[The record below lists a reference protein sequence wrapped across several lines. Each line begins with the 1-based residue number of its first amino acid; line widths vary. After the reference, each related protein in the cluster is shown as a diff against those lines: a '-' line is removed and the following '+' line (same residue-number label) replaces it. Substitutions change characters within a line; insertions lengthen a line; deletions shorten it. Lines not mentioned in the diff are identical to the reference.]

1 MKAPINWLKKYVDID
16 LSNIDDLLHKLTL
29 AGTEVDSVQKQ
40 GNWEGIVV
48 AEVIEVSK
56 HPNADRL
63 NLVLVNDRGSQVKV
77 VCGANNLY
85 EKQKI
90 AFAPVG
96 SKLYSPKTNQ
106 METLSKTK
114 IRGEVSNGMICSAL
128 ELGLGDDHDGIMDLN
143 SDLKVGQDL
152 KEIYNDIIIDLEL
165 TPNRP
170 DCLGM
175 YGIAREIAALTGSPL
190 KENIDIKKI
199 TDNKGLSDNL
209 DVKIIDSDLCS
220 RYMGAV
226 ISNVKIEES
235 PDWLKNALI
244 SIGENPINNIVDITN
259 YVMFELGQPLHA
271 FDYKKVKND
280 KIEVRRAKKNETL
293 VTLEGIER
301 NLDPTMLV
309 IADSDSP
316 MAVAGIKGGM
326 ESGISESTTSIVLE
340 AACFEGG
347 NNRNTASKLDLKS
360 QATLRFEK
368 NLKPELCEV
377 AFCRAIDLILEVCG
391 GEVSSSIE
399 DAGGPWNDNPS
410 IIISESRI
418 NSVLGTDSKLDIEDI
433 FNRLGFTYKK
443 DKSNKDG
450 DRWTV
455 SSPYWRPDLN
465 IPEDLI
471 EEIARIEGYDSIPAK
486 PLSGIIPKFNEN
498 PILEFFE
505 DLKDILV
512 SIGFNEAINYSADS
526 YQNIK
531 SVYPSIKDSE
541 MIRILN
547 PMSREVEYMKPTL
560 KSGLIKSLNLNIRN
574 SSDNIRLFELGTSFI
589 RSKNGELPIQ
599 KKLLTCGIIGR
610 IEKTLWEPE
619 REVDIYDAI
628 GFIESLFK
636 ELRIDYEISPLD
648 DPVFN
653 QEKSFKI
660 VVDKNEL
667 GVFGELSKSVLNNFE
682 IKNQKLILIEIDAEN
697 LFSKF
702 IPKGEIKFTPISK
715 YPVSNRDIS
724 FDISN
729 DVTVNLIIET
739 FKENSLVLESQVI
752 DVYEDESLGHGT
764 KSVTVRI
771 TYGSLEKTLSG
782 NEIDQCEKTIL
793 NSLKNKIDYQ
803 IRT

>member
-16 LSNIDDLLHKLTL
+16 LNNIDDLVHKLTL

-48 AEVIEVSK
+48 GEVLEVSR

-63 NLVLVNDRGSQVKV
+63 NLVLVNDRGKQVKV

-85 EKQKI
+85 QNQKI

-96 SKLYSPKTNQ
+96 SKLFSPKTNQ
-106 METLSKTK
+106 METLNKTK
-114 IRGEVSNGMICSAL
+114 IRGELSNGMICSAL
-128 ELGLGDDHDGIMDLN
+128 ELGLGDDHEGIMDLN
-143 SDLKVGQDL
+143 NDLKVGQDL

-175 YGIAREIAALTGSPL
+175 YGIAREISAITQSTL
-190 KENIDIKKI
+190 KENIYTKKI
-199 TDNKGLSDNL
+199 KSTKELKDNL
-209 DVKIIDSDLCS
+209 NVKIIDPDICL
-220 RYMGAV
+220 RYMGVV
-226 ISNVKIEES
+226 ISDVKIEDS

-271 FDYKKVKND
+271 FDYKKVKNS

-293 VTLEGIER
+293 ITLEGIER

-316 MAVAGIKGGM
+316 MAVAGIKGGI

-340 AACFEGG
+340 SACFEGG

-368 NLKPELCEV
+368 NLKPELCEI
-377 AFCRAIDLILEVCG
+377 AFYRAIDLILEICG
-391 GEVSSSIE
+391 GNLSSEVE
-399 DAGGPWNDNPS
+399 DEGGPCKDDTNLT
-410 IIISESRI
+410 ISESKI
-418 NSVLGTDSKLDIEDI
+418 NSVLGTDSKLDIEGI
-433 FNRLGFTYKK
+433 FDRLGFDYKK
-443 DKSNKDG
+443 NKNKDG
-450 DRWTV
+450 DNWTINA
-455 SSPYWRPDLN
+455 PYWRPDLN

-486 PLSGIIPKFNEN
+486 PLSGVIPEYNEN
-498 PILEFFE
+498 PILDFYEE
-505 DLKDILV
+505 VKDIMT
-512 SIGFNEAINYSADS
+512 SIGFNEVINYSADS
-526 YQNIK
+526 YKNIK
-531 SVYPSIKDSE
+531 SVSPSIKDSE
-541 MIRILN
+541 MIKILN

-574 SSDNIRLFELGTSFI
+574 SSDNVRLFELGTSFN
-589 RSKNGELPIQ
+589 RSNNDELPTQ
-599 KKLLTCGIIGR
+599 KRLLTFGIIGSL
-610 IEKTLWEPE
+610 EKTLWENE

-628 GFIESLFK
+628 GFIGSLFK
-636 ELRIDYEISPLD
+636 ELRIDYEISPANNSI
-648 DPVFN
+648 FN
-653 QEKSFKI
+653 QDKSFKI
-660 VVDKNEL
+660 ITGKDEF
-667 GVFGELSKSVLNNFE
+667 GIFGEISKSVLNNFE
-682 IKNQKLILIEIDAEN
+682 IKNQKLILIEIDAEK

-702 IPKGEIKFTPISK
+702 TPKGEIKFTSISK

-729 DVTVNLIIET
+729 SVTVNLIIET
-739 FKENSLVLESQVI
+739 FNENSLVLESQVI
-752 DVYEDESLGHGT
+752 DVYEDESLGLET
-764 KSVTVRI
+764 KSVTVRT

-782 NEIDQCEKTIL
+782 NEIDKCEKSIL
-793 NSLKNKIDYQ
+793 NSLKNKIDFQ
-803 IRT
+803 IRS

>member
-16 LSNIDDLLHKLTL
+16 LNNIDDLVHKLTL

-48 AEVIEVSK
+48 GEVLEVSR

-63 NLVLVNDRGSQVKV
+63 NLVLVNDRGKQVKV

-85 EKQKI
+85 QNQKI

-96 SKLYSPKTNQ
+96 SKLFSPKTNQ
-106 METLSKTK
+106 METLNKTK
-114 IRGEVSNGMICSAL
+114 IRGELSNGMICSAL
-128 ELGLGDDHDGIMDLN
+128 ELGLGDDHEGIMDLN
-143 SDLKVGQDL
+143 NDLKVGQDL

-175 YGIAREIAALTGSPL
+175 YGIAREISAITQSTL
-190 KENIDIKKI
+190 KENIYTKKI
-199 TDNKGLSDNL
+199 KRTKELKDNL
-209 DVKIIDSDLCS
+209 NIKIIDSDLCL
-220 RYMGAV
+220 RYMGGV
-226 ISNVKIEES
+226 ISDVKIEDS
-235 PDWLKNALI
+235 PDWLKDALI

-271 FDYKKVKND
+271 FDYKKVKNS

-293 VTLEGIER
+293 ITLEGIER

-316 MAVAGIKGGM
+316 MAVAGIKGGI

-340 AACFEGG
+340 SACFEGG

-377 AFCRAIDLILEVCG
+377 AFYRAIDLILEICG
-391 GEVSSSIE
+391 GNLSSEVE
-399 DAGGPWNDNPS
+399 DEGGPCKDDTNLT
-410 IIISESRI
+410 ISESKI
-418 NSVLGTDSKLDIEDI
+418 NSVLGTDSKLDIEGI
-433 FNRLGFTYKK
+433 FDRLGFDYKK
-443 DKSNKDG
+443 NKNKDG
-450 DRWTV
+450 DNWTINA
-455 SSPYWRPDLN
+455 PYWRPDLN

-486 PLSGIIPKFNEN
+486 PLSGVIPEYNEN
-498 PILEFFE
+498 PILDFYEE
-505 DLKDILV
+505 VKDIMT
-512 SIGFNEAINYSADS
+512 SIGFNEVINYSADS
-526 YQNIK
+526 YKNIK
-531 SVYPSIKDSE
+531 SVSPSIKDSE
-541 MIRILN
+541 MIKILN

-574 SSDNIRLFELGTSFI
+574 SSDNVRLFELGTSFN
-589 RSKNGELPIQ
+589 RSKNDELPTQ
-599 KKLLTCGIIGR
+599 KRLLTFGIIGSL
-610 IEKTLWEPE
+610 EKTLWENE

-628 GFIESLFK
+628 GFIGSLFK
-636 ELRIDYEISPLD
+636 ELRIDYEISPANNSI
-648 DPVFN
+648 FN
-653 QEKSFKI
+653 QDKSFKI
-660 VVDKNEL
+660 ITGKDEF
-667 GVFGELSKSVLNNFE
+667 GIFGEISKSVLNNFE
-682 IKNQKLILIEIDAEN
+682 IKNQKLILIEIDAEK

-702 IPKGEIKFTPISK
+702 TPKGEIKFTSISK

-729 DVTVNLIIET
+729 SVTVNLIIET
-739 FKENSLVLESQVI
+739 FNENSLVLESQVI
-752 DVYEDESLGHGT
+752 DVYEDESLGSGN
-764 KSVTVRI
+764 KSVTVRT

-782 NEIDQCEKTIL
+782 NEIDKCEKSIL
-793 NSLKNKIDYQ
+793 NSLKNKIDFQ
-803 IRT
+803 IRS

>member
-16 LSNIDDLLHKLTL
+16 LNNIDDLVHKLTL

-48 AEVIEVSK
+48 GEVLEVSR

-63 NLVLVNDRGSQVKV
+63 NLVLVNDRGKQVKV

-85 EKQKI
+85 QNQKI

-96 SKLYSPKTNQ
+96 SKLFSPKTNQ
-106 METLSKTK
+106 METLNKTK
-114 IRGEVSNGMICSAL
+114 IRGELSNGMICSAL
-128 ELGLGDDHDGIMDLN
+128 ELGLGDDHEGIMDLN
-143 SDLKVGQDL
+143 NDLKVGQDL

-175 YGIAREIAALTGSPL
+175 YGIAREISAITQSTL
-190 KENIDIKKI
+190 KENIYTKKI
-199 TDNKGLSDNL
+199 KRTKELKDNL
-209 DVKIIDSDLCS
+209 NIKIIDSDLCL
-220 RYMGAV
+220 RYMGGV
-226 ISNVKIEES
+226 ISDVKIEDS
-235 PDWLKNALI
+235 PDWLKDALI

-271 FDYKKVKND
+271 FDYKKVKNS

-293 VTLEGIER
+293 ITLEGIER

-316 MAVAGIKGGM
+316 MAVAGIKGGI

-340 AACFEGG
+340 SACFEGG

-368 NLKPELCEV
+368 NLKPELCEI
-377 AFCRAIDLILEVCG
+377 AFYRAIDLILEICG
-391 GEVSSSIE
+391 GNLSSEVE
-399 DAGGPWNDNPS
+399 DEGGPCKDDTNLT
-410 IIISESRI
+410 ISESKI
-418 NSVLGTDSKLDIEDI
+418 NSVLGTDSKLDIEGI
-433 FNRLGFTYKK
+433 FDRLGFDYKK
-443 DKSNKDG
+443 NKNKDG
-450 DRWTV
+450 DNWTINA
-455 SSPYWRPDLN
+455 PYWRPDLN

-486 PLSGIIPKFNEN
+486 PLSGVIPEYNEN
-498 PILEFFE
+498 PILDFYEE
-505 DLKDILV
+505 VKDIMT
-512 SIGFNEAINYSADS
+512 SIGFNEVINYSADS
-526 YQNIK
+526 YKNIK
-531 SVYPSIKDSE
+531 SVSPSIKDSE
-541 MIRILN
+541 MIKILN

-574 SSDNIRLFELGTSFI
+574 SSDNVRLFELGTSFN
-589 RSKNGELPIQ
+589 RSNNDELPTQ
-599 KKLLTCGIIGR
+599 KRLLTFGIIGSL
-610 IEKTLWEPE
+610 EKTLWENE

-628 GFIESLFK
+628 GFIGSLFK
-636 ELRIDYEISPLD
+636 ELRIDYEISPANNSI
-648 DPVFN
+648 FN
-653 QEKSFKI
+653 QDKSFKI
-660 VVDKNEL
+660 ITGKDEF
-667 GVFGELSKSVLNNFE
+667 GIFGEISKSVLNNFE
-682 IKNQKLILIEIDAEN
+682 IKNQKLILIEIDAEK

-702 IPKGEIKFTPISK
+702 TPKGEIKFTSISK

-729 DVTVNLIIET
+729 SVTVNLIIET
-739 FKENSLVLESQVI
+739 FNENSLVLESQVI
-752 DVYEDESLGHGT
+752 DVYEDESLGSGN
-764 KSVTVRI
+764 KSVTVRT

-782 NEIDQCEKTIL
+782 NEIDKCEKSIL
-793 NSLKNKIDYQ
+793 NSLKNKIDFQ
-803 IRT
+803 IRS

>member
-16 LSNIDDLLHKLTL
+16 LNNIDDLVHKLTL

-48 AEVIEVSK
+48 GEVLEVSR

-63 NLVLVNDRGSQVKV
+63 NLVLVNDRGKQVKV

-85 EKQKI
+85 QNQKI

-96 SKLYSPKTNQ
+96 SKLFSPKTNQ
-106 METLSKTK
+106 METLNKTK
-114 IRGEVSNGMICSAL
+114 IRGELSNGMICSAL
-128 ELGLGDDHDGIMDLN
+128 ELGLGDDHEGIMDLN
-143 SDLKVGQDL
+143 NDLKVGQDL

-175 YGIAREIAALTGSPL
+175 YGIAREISAITQSTL
-190 KENIDIKKI
+190 KENIYTKKI
-199 TDNKGLSDNL
+199 KRTKELKDNL
-209 DVKIIDSDLCS
+209 NIKIIDSDLCL
-220 RYMGAV
+220 RYMGGV
-226 ISNVKIEES
+226 ISDVKIEDS
-235 PDWLKNALI
+235 PDWLKDALI

-271 FDYKKVKND
+271 FDYKKVKNS

-293 VTLEGIER
+293 ITLEGIER

-316 MAVAGIKGGM
+316 MAVAGIKGGI

-340 AACFEGG
+340 SACFEGG

-368 NLKPELCEV
+368 NLKPELCEI
-377 AFCRAIDLILEVCG
+377 AFYRAIDLILEICG
-391 GEVSSSIE
+391 GNLSSEVE
-399 DAGGPWNDNPS
+399 DEGGPCKDDTNLT
-410 IIISESRI
+410 ISESKI
-418 NSVLGTDSKLDIEDI
+418 NSVLGTDSKLDIEGI
-433 FNRLGFTYKK
+433 FDRLGFDYKK
-443 DKSNKDG
+443 NKNKDG
-450 DRWTV
+450 DNWTINA
-455 SSPYWRPDLN
+455 PYWRPDLN

-486 PLSGIIPKFNEN
+486 PLSGVIPEYNEN
-498 PILEFFE
+498 PILDFYEE
-505 DLKDILV
+505 VKDIMT
-512 SIGFNEAINYSADS
+512 SIGFNEVINYSADS
-526 YQNIK
+526 YKNIK
-531 SVYPSIKDSE
+531 SVSPSIKDSE
-541 MIRILN
+541 MIKILN

-574 SSDNIRLFELGTSFI
+574 SSDNVRLFELGTSFN
-589 RSKNGELPIQ
+589 RSKNDELPTQ
-599 KKLLTCGIIGR
+599 KRLLTFGIIGSL
-610 IEKTLWEPE
+610 EKTLWENE

-628 GFIESLFK
+628 GFIGSLFK
-636 ELRIDYEISPLD
+636 ELRIDYEISPANNSI
-648 DPVFN
+648 FN
-653 QEKSFKI
+653 QDKSFKI
-660 VVDKNEL
+660 ITGKDEF
-667 GVFGELSKSVLNNFE
+667 GIFGEISKSVLNNFE
-682 IKNQKLILIEIDAEN
+682 IKNQKLILIEIDAEK

-702 IPKGEIKFTPISK
+702 TPKGEIKFTSISK

-729 DVTVNLIIET
+729 SVTVNLIIET
-739 FKENSLVLESQVI
+739 FNENSLVLESQVI
-752 DVYEDESLGHGT
+752 DVYEDESLGSGN
-764 KSVTVRI
+764 KSVTVRT

-782 NEIDQCEKTIL
+782 NEIDKCEKSIL
-793 NSLKNKIDYQ
+793 NSLKNKIDFQ
-803 IRT
+803 IRS

>member
-16 LSNIDDLLHKLTL
+16 LNNIDDLVHKLTL

-48 AEVIEVSK
+48 GEVLEVSR

-63 NLVLVNDRGSQVKV
+63 NLVLVNDRGKQVKV

-85 EKQKI
+85 QNQKI

-96 SKLYSPKTNQ
+96 SKLFSPKTNQ
-106 METLSKTK
+106 METLNKTK
-114 IRGEVSNGMICSAL
+114 IRGELSNGMICSAL
-128 ELGLGDDHDGIMDLN
+128 ELGLGDDHEGIMDLN
-143 SDLKVGQDL
+143 NDLKVGQDL

-175 YGIAREIAALTGSPL
+175 YGIAREISAITQSTL
-190 KENIDIKKI
+190 KENIYTKKI
-199 TDNKGLSDNL
+199 KRTKELKDNL
-209 DVKIIDSDLCS
+209 NIKIIDSDLCL
-220 RYMGAV
+220 RYMGGV
-226 ISNVKIEES
+226 ISDVKIEDS
-235 PDWLKNALI
+235 PDWLKDALI

-271 FDYKKVKND
+271 FDYKKVKNS

-293 VTLEGIER
+293 ITLEGIER

-316 MAVAGIKGGM
+316 MAVAGIKGGI

-340 AACFEGG
+340 SACFEGG

-368 NLKPELCEV
+368 NLKPELCEI
-377 AFCRAIDLILEVCG
+377 AFYRAIDLILEICG
-391 GEVSSSIE
+391 GNLSSEVE
-399 DAGGPWNDNPS
+399 DEGGPCKDDTNLT
-410 IIISESRI
+410 ISESKI
-418 NSVLGTDSKLDIEDI
+418 NSVLGTDSKLDIEGI
-433 FNRLGFTYKK
+433 FDRLGFDYKK
-443 DKSNKDG
+443 NKNEDG
-450 DRWTV
+450 DNWTINA
-455 SSPYWRPDLN
+455 PYWRPDLN

-486 PLSGIIPKFNEN
+486 PLSGVIPEYNEN
-498 PILEFFE
+498 PILDFYEE
-505 DLKDILV
+505 VKDIMT
-512 SIGFNEAINYSADS
+512 SIGFNEVINYSADS
-526 YQNIK
+526 YKNIK
-531 SVYPSIKDSE
+531 SVSPSIKDSE
-541 MIRILN
+541 MIKILN

-574 SSDNIRLFELGTSFI
+574 SSDNVRLFELGTSFN
-589 RSKNGELPIQ
+589 RSKNDELPTQ
-599 KKLLTCGIIGR
+599 KRLLTFGIIGSL
-610 IEKTLWEPE
+610 EKTLWENE

-628 GFIESLFK
+628 GFIGSLFK
-636 ELRIDYEISPLD
+636 ELRIDYEISPANNSI
-648 DPVFN
+648 FN
-653 QEKSFKI
+653 QDKSFKI
-660 VVDKNEL
+660 ITGKDEF
-667 GVFGELSKSVLNNFE
+667 GIFGEISKSVLNNFE
-682 IKNQKLILIEIDAEN
+682 IKNQKLILIEIDAEK

-702 IPKGEIKFTPISK
+702 TPKGEIKFTSISK

-729 DVTVNLIIET
+729 SVTVNLIIET
-739 FKENSLVLESQVI
+739 FNENSLVLESQVI
-752 DVYEDESLGHGT
+752 DVYEDESLGSGN
-764 KSVTVRI
+764 KSVTVRT

-782 NEIDQCEKTIL
+782 NEIDKCEKSIL
-793 NSLKNKIDYQ
+793 NSLKNKIDFQ
-803 IRT
+803 IRS

>member
-16 LSNIDDLLHKLTL
+16 LGNIDDLVHKLTL
-29 AGTEVDSVQKQ
+29 AGTEVGSVHRQ
-40 GNWEGIVV
+40 GNWEGVV
-48 AEVIEVSK
+48 VGEVLEVSK

-63 NLVLVNDRGSQVKV
+63 NLVLVNDRGNQVKV

-96 SKLYSPKTNQ
+96 SKLYSPKTSR
-106 METLSKTK
+106 MEELKKTK

-143 SDLKVGQDL
+143 NDLRVGQDL
-152 KEIYNDIIIDLEL
+152 KEIYNDVIIDLEL

-175 YGIAREIAALTGSPL
+175 YGIAREIAAITGNPL
-190 KENIDIKKI
+190 KENIYTNKIKKS
-199 TDNKGLSDNL
+199 NKLNDNL
-209 DVKIIDSDLCS
+209 SVEIIDSDLCP
-220 RYMGAV
+220 RYMGVV
-226 ISNVKIEES
+226 ISDIKIEES
-235 PDWLKNALI
+235 PEWLKNSLI
-244 SIGENPINNIVDITN
+244 YIGENPINNIVDITN

-271 FDYKKVKND
+271 FDYEKVKNN
-280 KIEVRRAKKNETL
+280 KIQVRRAKKNETL
-293 VTLEGIER
+293 VTLEGTKR
-301 NLDPTMLV
+301 DLDTTMLV
-309 IADSDSP
+309 IADSASP

-326 ESGISESTTSIVLE
+326 ESGISESTNSIVLE
-340 AACFEGG
+340 SACFEGG

-377 AFCRAIDLILEVCG
+377 AFYRAIDMILEICG
-391 GEVSSSIE
+391 GKVSSEIE
-399 DAGGPWNDNPS
+399 DEGGPWKDNTNLA
-410 IIISESRI
+410 ISESRI
-418 NSVLGTDSKLDIEDI
+418 NSVLGMNSNLDIDGI
-433 FNRLGFTYKK
+433 FTRLGFTYKK
-443 DKSNKDG
+443 DKNG
-450 DRWTV
+450 DTSWTV
-455 SSPYWRPDLN
+455 DAPYWRPDLN

-486 PLSGIIPKFNEN
+486 PLSGVIPEFKEN
-498 PILEFFE
+498 PILDFYE

-512 SIGFNEAINYSADS
+512 SAGFNEVINYSADS

-531 SVYPSIKDSE
+531 SVCPSIKDSE
-541 MIRILN
+541 MIKILN

-560 KSGLIKSLNLNIRN
+560 KSGLIKSLNFNLRN
-574 SSDNIRLFELGTSFI
+574 SSEDIRLFELGTSFI

-610 IEKTLWEPE
+610 LEKTLWESG
-619 REVDIYDAI
+619 REIDIYDAI
-628 GFIESLFK
+628 GLIGSLFNA
-636 ELRIDYEISPLD
+636 LRIDYEISPMK
-648 DPVFN
+648 DPIFN
-653 QEKSFKI
+653 QDKSFKI
-660 VVDKNEL
+660 IADKNEV
-667 GVFGELSKSVLNNFE
+667 GVFGEISKSVLNNFE
-682 IKNQKLILIEIDAEN
+682 IKNQKLILIEIDAEK

-729 DVTVNLIIET
+729 NVTVNLIIET
-739 FKENSLVLESQVI
+739 FNENPLVLESQVI
-752 DVYEDESLGHGT
+752 DIYKDESIGLDT

-771 TYGSLEKTLSG
+771 TYGSFEKTLSG
-782 NEIDQCEKTIL
+782 NEIDQCEKSIL
-793 NSLKNKIDYQ
+793 NSLKNKIDFQ
-803 IRT
+803 IRS

>member
-16 LSNIDDLLHKLTL
+16 LNNIDDLVHKLTL

-48 AEVIEVSK
+48 GEVLEVSR

-63 NLVLVNDRGSQVKV
+63 NLVLVNDRGKQVKV

-85 EKQKI
+85 QNQKI

-96 SKLYSPKTNQ
+96 SKLFSPKTNQ
-106 METLSKTK
+106 METLNKTK
-114 IRGEVSNGMICSAL
+114 IRGELSNGMICSAL
-128 ELGLGDDHDGIMDLN
+128 ELGLGDDHEGIMDLN
-143 SDLKVGQDL
+143 NDLKVGQDL

-175 YGIAREIAALTGSPL
+175 YGIAREISAITQSTL
-190 KENIDIKKI
+190 KENIYTKKI
-199 TDNKGLSDNL
+199 KRTKELKDNL
-209 DVKIIDSDLCS
+209 NIKIIDSDLCL
-220 RYMGAV
+220 RYMGGV
-226 ISNVKIEES
+226 ISDVKIEDS
-235 PDWLKNALI
+235 PDWLKDALI

-271 FDYKKVKND
+271 FDYKKVKNS

-293 VTLEGIER
+293 ITLEGIER

-316 MAVAGIKGGM
+316 MAVAGIKGGI

-340 AACFEGG
+340 SACFEGG

-368 NLKPELCEV
+368 NLKPELCEI
-377 AFCRAIDLILEVCG
+377 AFYRAIDLILEICG
-391 GEVSSSIE
+391 GNLSSEVE
-399 DAGGPWNDNPS
+399 DEGGPCKDDTNLT
-410 IIISESRI
+410 ISESKI
-418 NSVLGTDSKLDIEDI
+418 NSVLGTDSKLDIEGI
-433 FNRLGFTYKK
+433 FDRLGFDYKK
-443 DKSNKDG
+443 NKNKDG
-450 DRWTV
+450 DSWTINA
-455 SSPYWRPDLN
+455 PYWRPDLN

-486 PLSGIIPKFNEN
+486 PLSGVIPEYNEN
-498 PILEFFE
+498 PILDFYEE
-505 DLKDILV
+505 VKDIMT
-512 SIGFNEAINYSADS
+512 SIGFNEVINYSADS
-526 YQNIK
+526 YKNIK
-531 SVYPSIKDSE
+531 SVSPSIKDSE
-541 MIRILN
+541 MIKILN

-574 SSDNIRLFELGTSFI
+574 SSDNVRLFELGTSFN
-589 RSKNGELPIQ
+589 RSKNDELPTQ
-599 KKLLTCGIIGR
+599 KRLLTFGIIGSL
-610 IEKTLWEPE
+610 EKTLWENE

-628 GFIESLFK
+628 GFIGSLFK
-636 ELRIDYEISPLD
+636 ELRIDYEISPANNSI
-648 DPVFN
+648 FN
-653 QEKSFKI
+653 QDKSFKI
-660 VVDKNEL
+660 ITGKDEF
-667 GVFGELSKSVLNNFE
+667 GIFGEISKSVLNNFE
-682 IKNQKLILIEIDAEN
+682 IKNQKLILIEIDAEK

-702 IPKGEIKFTPISK
+702 TPKGEIKFTSISK

-729 DVTVNLIIET
+729 SVTVNLIIET
-739 FKENSLVLESQVI
+739 FNENSLVLESQVI
-752 DVYEDESLGHGT
+752 DVYEDESLGSGN
-764 KSVTVRI
+764 KSVTVRT

-782 NEIDQCEKTIL
+782 NEIDKCEKSIL
-793 NSLKNKIDYQ
+793 NSLKNKIDFQ
-803 IRT
+803 IRS

>member
-16 LSNIDDLLHKLTL
+16 LNNIDDLVHKLTL

-48 AEVIEVSK
+48 GEVLEVSR

-63 NLVLVNDRGSQVKV
+63 NLVLVNDRGKQVKV

-85 EKQKI
+85 QNQKI

-96 SKLYSPKTNQ
+96 SKLFSPKTNQ
-106 METLSKTK
+106 METLNKTK
-114 IRGEVSNGMICSAL
+114 IRGELSNGMICSAL
-128 ELGLGDDHDGIMDLN
+128 ELGLGDDHEGIMDLN
-143 SDLKVGQDL
+143 NDLKVGQDL

-175 YGIAREIAALTGSPL
+175 YGIAREISAITQSTL
-190 KENIDIKKI
+190 KENIYTKKI
-199 TDNKGLSDNL
+199 KRTKELKDNL
-209 DVKIIDSDLCS
+209 NIKIIDSDLCL
-220 RYMGAV
+220 RYMGGV
-226 ISNVKIEES
+226 ISDVKIEDS
-235 PDWLKNALI
+235 PDWLKDALI

-271 FDYKKVKND
+271 FDYKKVKNS

-293 VTLEGIER
+293 ITLEGIER

-316 MAVAGIKGGM
+316 MAVAGIKGGI

-340 AACFEGG
+340 SACFEGG

-377 AFCRAIDLILEVCG
+377 AFYRAIDLILEICG
-391 GEVSSSIE
+391 GNLSSEVE
-399 DAGGPWNDNPS
+399 DEGGPCKDDTNLT
-410 IIISESRI
+410 ISESKI
-418 NSVLGTDSKLDIEDI
+418 NSVLGTDSKLDIEGI
-433 FNRLGFTYKK
+433 FDRLGFDYKK
-443 DKSNKDG
+443 NKNKDG
-450 DRWTV
+450 DNWTINA
-455 SSPYWRPDLN
+455 PYWRPDLN

-486 PLSGIIPKFNEN
+486 PLSGVIPEYNEN
-498 PILEFFE
+498 PILDFYEE
-505 DLKDILV
+505 VKDIMT
-512 SIGFNEAINYSADS
+512 SIGFNEVINYSADS
-526 YQNIK
+526 YKNIK
-531 SVYPSIKDSE
+531 SVSPSIKDSE
-541 MIRILN
+541 MIKILN
-547 PMSREVEYMKPTL
+547 PMSREVEYMNPTL

-574 SSDNIRLFELGTSFI
+574 SSDNVRLFELGTSFN
-589 RSKNGELPIQ
+589 RSKNDELPTQ
-599 KKLLTCGIIGR
+599 KRLLTFGIIGSL
-610 IEKTLWEPE
+610 EKTLWENE

-628 GFIESLFK
+628 GFIGSLFK
-636 ELRIDYEISPLD
+636 ELRIDYEISP
-648 DPVFN
+648 VNNSIFN
-653 QEKSFKI
+653 QDKSFKI
-660 VVDKNEL
+660 ITGKDEFGN
-667 GVFGELSKSVLNNFE
+667 FGEISKSVLNNFE
-682 IKNQKLILIEIDAEN
+682 IKNQKLILIEIDAEK

-702 IPKGEIKFTPISK
+702 TPKGEIKFTSISK

-729 DVTVNLIIET
+729 SVTVNLIIET
-739 FKENSLVLESQVI
+739 FNENSLVLESQVI
-752 DVYEDESLGHGT
+752 DVYEDESLGSGN
-764 KSVTVRI
+764 KSVTVRT

-782 NEIDQCEKTIL
+782 NEIDKCEKSIL
-793 NSLKNKIDYQ
+793 NSLKNKIDFQ
-803 IRT
+803 IRS

>member
-16 LSNIDDLLHKLTL
+16 LNNIDDLVHKLTL

-48 AEVIEVSK
+48 GEVLEVSR

-63 NLVLVNDRGSQVKV
+63 NLVLVNDRGKQVKV

-85 EKQKI
+85 QNQKI

-96 SKLYSPKTNQ
+96 SKLFSPKTNQ
-106 METLSKTK
+106 METLNKTK
-114 IRGEVSNGMICSAL
+114 IRGELSNGMICSAL
-128 ELGLGDDHDGIMDLN
+128 ELGLGDDHEGIMDLN
-143 SDLKVGQDL
+143 NDLKVGQDL

-175 YGIAREIAALTGSPL
+175 YGIAREISAITQSTL
-190 KENIDIKKI
+190 KENIYTKKI
-199 TDNKGLSDNL
+199 KRTKELKDNL
-209 DVKIIDSDLCS
+209 NIKIIDSDLCL
-220 RYMGAV
+220 RYMGGV
-226 ISNVKIEES
+226 ISDVKIEDS
-235 PDWLKNALI
+235 PDWLKDALI

-271 FDYKKVKND
+271 FDYKKVKNS

-293 VTLEGIER
+293 ITLEGIER

-316 MAVAGIKGGM
+316 MAVAGIKGGI

-340 AACFEGG
+340 SACFEGG

-377 AFCRAIDLILEVCG
+377 AFYRAIDLILEICG
-391 GEVSSSIE
+391 GNLSSEVE
-399 DAGGPWNDNPS
+399 DEGGPCKDDTNLT
-410 IIISESRI
+410 ISESKI
-418 NSVLGTDSKLDIEDI
+418 NSVLGTDSKLDIEGI
-433 FNRLGFTYKK
+433 FDRLGFDYKK
-443 DKSNKDG
+443 NKNKDG
-450 DRWTV
+450 DNWTINA
-455 SSPYWRPDLN
+455 PYWRPDLN

-486 PLSGIIPKFNEN
+486 PLSGVIPEYNEN
-498 PILEFFE
+498 PILDFYEE
-505 DLKDILV
+505 VKDIMT
-512 SIGFNEAINYSADS
+512 SIGFNEVINYSADS
-526 YQNIK
+526 YKNIK
-531 SVYPSIKDSE
+531 SVSPSIKDSE
-541 MIRILN
+541 MIKILN

-574 SSDNIRLFELGTSFI
+574 SSDNVRLFELGTSFN
-589 RSKNGELPIQ
+589 RSKNDELPTQ
-599 KKLLTCGIIGR
+599 KRLLTFGIIGSL
-610 IEKTLWEPE
+610 EKTLWENE

-628 GFIESLFK
+628 GFIGSLFK
-636 ELRIDYEISPLD
+636 ELRIDYEISPANNSI
-648 DPVFN
+648 FN
-653 QEKSFKI
+653 QDKSFKI
-660 VVDKNEL
+660 ITGKDEF
-667 GVFGELSKSVLNNFE
+667 GIFGEISKSVLNNFE
-682 IKNQKLILIEIDAEN
+682 IKNQKLILIEIDAEK

-702 IPKGEIKFTPISK
+702 IPKGEIKFTSISK

-729 DVTVNLIIET
+729 SVTVNLIIET
-739 FKENSLVLESQVI
+739 FNENSLVLESQVI
-752 DVYEDESLGHGT
+752 DVYEDESLGSGN
-764 KSVTVRI
+764 KSVTVRT

-782 NEIDQCEKTIL
+782 NEIDKCEKSIL
-793 NSLKNKIDYQ
+793 NSLKNKIDFQ
-803 IRT
+803 IRS

>member
-16 LSNIDDLLHKLTL
+16 LNNIDDLVHKLTL

-48 AEVIEVSK
+48 GEVLEVSR

-63 NLVLVNDRGSQVKV
+63 NLVLVNDRGKQVKV

-85 EKQKI
+85 QNQKI

-96 SKLYSPKTNQ
+96 SKLFSPKTNQ
-106 METLSKTK
+106 METLNKTK
-114 IRGEVSNGMICSAL
+114 IRGELSNGMICSAL
-128 ELGLGDDHDGIMDLN
+128 ELGLGDDHEGIMDLN
-143 SDLKVGQDL
+143 NDLKVGQDL

-175 YGIAREIAALTGSPL
+175 YGIAREISAITQSTL
-190 KENIDIKKI
+190 KENIYTKKI
-199 TDNKGLSDNL
+199 KRTKESKDNL
-209 DVKIIDSDLCS
+209 NIKIIDSDLCL
-220 RYMGAV
+220 RYMGGV
-226 ISNVKIEES
+226 ISDVKIEDS
-235 PDWLKNALI
+235 PDWLKDALI

-271 FDYKKVKND
+271 FDYKKVKNS

-293 VTLEGIER
+293 ITLEGIER

-316 MAVAGIKGGM
+316 MAVAGIKGGI
-326 ESGISESTTSIVLE
+326 ESGISKSTTSIVLE
-340 AACFEGG
+340 SACFEGG

-377 AFCRAIDLILEVCG
+377 AFYRAIDLILEICG
-391 GEVSSSIE
+391 GNLSSEVE
-399 DAGGPWNDNPS
+399 DEGGPSKDDTNLT
-410 IIISESRI
+410 ISESKI
-418 NSVLGTDSKLDIEDI
+418 NSVLGTDSKLDIEGI
-433 FNRLGFTYKK
+433 FDRLGFAYKK
-443 DKSNKDG
+443 NKNKDG
-450 DRWTV
+450 DNWTINA
-455 SSPYWRPDLN
+455 PYWRPDLN

-471 EEIARIEGYDSIPAK
+471 EEVARIEGYDSIPAK
-486 PLSGIIPKFNEN
+486 PLSGVIPEYNEN
-498 PILEFFE
+498 PILDFYEE
-505 DLKDILV
+505 VKDIMT
-512 SIGFNEAINYSADS
+512 SIGFNEVINYSADS
-526 YQNIK
+526 YKNIK
-531 SVYPSIKDSE
+531 SVSPSIKDSE
-541 MIRILN
+541 MIKILN

-574 SSDNIRLFELGTSFI
+574 SSDNVRLFELGTSFN
-589 RSKNGELPIQ
+589 RSKNDELPTQ
-599 KKLLTCGIIGR
+599 KRLLTFGIIGSL
-610 IEKTLWEPE
+610 EKTLWENE

-628 GFIESLFK
+628 GFIGSLFK
-636 ELRIDYEISPLD
+636 ELRIDYEISPANNSI
-648 DPVFN
+648 FN
-653 QEKSFKI
+653 QDKSFKI
-660 VVDKNEL
+660 ITGKDEF
-667 GVFGELSKSVLNNFE
+667 GIFGEISKSVLNNFE
-682 IKNQKLILIEIDAEN
+682 IKNQKLILIEIDAEK

-702 IPKGEIKFTPISK
+702 TPKGEIKFTSISK

-729 DVTVNLIIET
+729 RVTVNLIIET
-739 FKENSLVLESQVI
+739 FNENSLVLESQVI
-752 DVYEDESLGHGT
+752 DVYEDESLGSGN
-764 KSVTVRI
+764 KSVTVRT

-782 NEIDQCEKTIL
+782 NEIDKCEKSIL
-793 NSLKNKIDYQ
+793 NSLKNKIDFQ
-803 IRT
+803 IRS